1 MLKGFHRERSSSVLR
16 PGPHREEWRA
26 SSQHSDTAVWKDLEN
41 VQTKLAITGGEEMG
55 LVMLFPPLSP
65 SSVCICFWVSDQ
77 PLF

>member
-1 MLKGFHRERSSSVLR
+1 MLTGFHRERSSPVLLL
-16 PGPHREEWRA
+16 GPRGEESRA
-26 SSQHSDTAVWKDLEN
+26 YSQHLHTAVWKDLEN

-65 SSVCICFWVSDQ
+65 SSVCICLWVSDQ